1 MISTM
6 ARKTYTDEFRR
17 QAVDLYEQT
26 EGATLSGIAGDLGLV
41 RGTLPPGSPPS
52 AAAQRRP

>member
-26 EGATLSGIAGDLGLV
+26 EGGQVHGRGVPCGGDQVIRWG
-41 RGTLPPGSPPS
+41 GG
-52 AAAQRRP
+52 